1 MEDFIKK
8 YADSIICYPSGLT
21 YSQLEETKIQ
31 KMKIIENSYPSE
43 HLFYEDG
50 TKKAFLN
57 EIADHIL

>member
-8 YADSIICYPSGLT
+8 YADTIICYPSGLT

-31 KMKIIENSYPSE
+31 KMKIIENNNLSE
-43 HLFYEDG
+43 KIFYQDE

-57 EIADHIL
+57 EIAHHIQ